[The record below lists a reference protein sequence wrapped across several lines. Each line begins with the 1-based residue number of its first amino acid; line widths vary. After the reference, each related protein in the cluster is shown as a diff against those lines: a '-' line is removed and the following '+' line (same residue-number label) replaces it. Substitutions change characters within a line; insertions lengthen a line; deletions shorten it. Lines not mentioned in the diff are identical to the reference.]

1 MVDKRRPKGGV
12 EGDGGERT
20 KGSERKSSN
29 RSVGDF
35 SYPKV
40 SFVVFPSFTDRTPLP
55 PAFESKLIQA
65 PTFLDFFPR

>member
-12 EGDGGERT
+12 KGDGEERT

-40 SFVVFPSFTDRTPLP
+40 SFVVFLSVPIEHYSH
-55 PAFESKLIQA
+55 
-65 PTFLDFFPR
+65 LDSNQS